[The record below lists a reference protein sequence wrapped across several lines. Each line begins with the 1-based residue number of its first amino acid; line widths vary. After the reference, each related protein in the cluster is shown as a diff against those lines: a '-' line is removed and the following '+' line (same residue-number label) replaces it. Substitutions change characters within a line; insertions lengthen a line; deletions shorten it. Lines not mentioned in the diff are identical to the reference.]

1 MASLYKEMS
10 KHELNRQKID
20 LLYHLFVNTE
30 AGTLNDIC
38 IQIRNH
44 LHNKYSVEKMSS
56 RLRQMLDKVISSQD
70 RTSKHALV
78 LFALY
83 KNPEIIPDIFL
94 PETPRVPPKK
104 FKYFVERDLPVL
116 VKK

>member
-1 MASLYKEMS
+1 M
-10 KHELNRQKID
+10 
-20 LLYHLFVNTE
+20 NTE

-44 LHNKYSVEKMSS
+44 LHNKYSVEKMTS

-116 VKK
+116 VKKLLSGAFTSSRAFVEDARWTYITL